1 MYLFNTSTG
10 MDRPCLA
17 PYFKPFQAIYTWIP
31 GINSSTRRQIIMR
44 INLIA
49 ILITISLLQAAA
61 SSFGQRVTLHENNAS
76 LQQVLLSIKKQTKFT
91 FLYNSDLIKAA
102 KKVNLNLEN
111 VKLEHALEACFQ
123 DQDLS
128 FKIIEN
134 TVVIKKK
141 DFSVLEQ
148 MKNYISFIELK
159 GKVLDENGGP
169 LPGATV
175 QVKNTKKT
183 AITNTD
189 GAFEL
194 HAVDDK
200 AILVVSYIGYK
211 SKEVPANQGSPMTI
225 TLEINPGLLSEIAVV
240 STGYQDIPKERAAGS
255 FSVINADKDLSG
267 KLQANIMDR
276 IEGMSAG
283 LTSYKVGGV
292 RKTQIR
298 GISTISGESAPLY
311 VLDGAPFEGDPQ
323 TINPADVESVTIL
336 KDATAASIYGA
347 RSANGVI
354 VINTKRGKKGPLK
367 VSYNATIQFT
377 PLPDRSYANKM
388 SSAELV
394 DFQREMFNYRSGS
407 YSAIDPRKAMN
418 DVYKLFYEQ
427 REGHITEAELQTALD
442 VYRNNDRYDQVV
454 NEFIRK
460 TAIDHQHNLS
470 LSGGSDFYTYN
481 FSGNYMGSNPYE
493 REQSTNRVGFNFNNT
508 LNLNKWLKLNI
519 GILGSKQK
527 EDYDNGISGVG
538 MLNAG
543 KASYFMLRDGQGNP
557 VNWLNSKSQFEI
569 DRLNGLRLQDENFA
583 PVNEMNT
590 KHLNNENNYLNI
602 NIGTNIKIIDGL
614 SLNLLYQKERTDEY
628 FKQYYNRNAYNVKTQ
643 INDATLIKP
652 DGTITNL
659 IPVGGQL
666 SEIRSD
672 KNSHTLRGQ
681 LNFSKLFGKHR
692 LEMIAGAEQR
702 KIQSSGTNIYK
713 YGYDDFNLSYKL
725 INEAALAVA
734 TLGTESINNRF
745 QLNRL
750 EKGFASTE
758 NRFVSFYGNGSYT
771 YDNKITASASIRMDQ
786 SNLFGTDPK
795 YQYKPL
801 WSVGLMYVISENQ
814 NDWLDRL
821 SVRGTY
827 GINGNISKL
836 NGPYMITR
844 DAGPNSNTNESQA
857 YVQSPP
863 NSGLRWEK
871 TNVTNLAFDFSLL
884 KNRFFGSVEFY
895 NKSTTDL
902 LGFQTT
908 DPTIGWSSVM
918 LNYGSMRNRGTDISL
933 TSTNL
938 TTRDFK
944 WNTTLN
950 FNYNKNVLT
959 KLENEGKS
967 VYSYIDKGQNRVGV
981 PMNSIYSI
989 RYKGLDDKGKPIA
1002 LTKEGKEVKSTDQL
1016 TISDLIHEGT
1026 ATPPYAVSLSNSM
1039 SYKNFDLFF
1048 MFIYYGGHV
1057 MRDVY
1062 APYLTK
1068 YAELNY
1074 TSNMDRNALNYW
1086 KKPGDESIPGIAP
1099 GFTSAASSVITN
1111 IWEAGN
1117 QGIQK
1122 ADYIKL
1128 RDITLSYN
1136 LSNALLKRNHIQ
1148 HLRFSLQVQNAWR
1161 WSANKQNLDPEVWL
1175 GTTNSSAFSPLSP
1188 PTRGILLPP
1197 TYTFGLSANF

>member
-1 MYLFNTSTG
+1 
-10 MDRPCLA
+10 MDRPRLT
-17 PYFKPFQAIYTWIP
+17 PYFKPFHVIYTWISALKSLT
-31 GINSSTRRQIIMR
+31 GRQIIMR

-49 ILITISLLQAAA
+49 IMITISLLQAAA
-61 SSFGQRVTLHENNAS
+61 STFGQRVTLHENNAS
-76 LQQVLLSIKKQTKFT
+76 LQRVLLSIRKQTKFT

-102 KKVNLNLEN
+102 KKINLNLEN
-111 VKLEHALEACFQ
+111 VKLEQALEACFQ

-141 DFSVLEQ
+141 DFSVLDQ
-148 MKNYISFIELK
+148 MKNYISFIELR
-159 GKVLDENGGP
+159 GKVLDEKGGP

-183 AITNTD
+183 AITNAD

-211 SKEVPANQGSPMTI
+211 SKEIPANQENPMTI
-225 TLEINPGLLSEIAVV
+225 TLEINPALLSEISVV

-267 KLQANIMDR
+267 KLQTNIMER

-283 LTSYKVGGV
+283 LTTYKVGGKQRV
-292 RKTQIR
+292 QIR
-298 GISTISGESAPLY
+298 GVSTISGEVAPLY
-311 VLDGAPFEGDPQ
+311 VLDGAPFEGDPLS
-323 TINPADVESVTIL
+323 INPADVESVTIL

-354 VINTKRGKKGPLK
+354 VINTRRGKKGPLK
-367 VSYNATIQFT
+367 ISYNGTVKFT
-377 PLPDRSYANKM
+377 PLPDRDYANKM

-418 DVYKLFYEQ
+418 DVYRLFYEQ
-427 REGHITEAELQTALD
+427 REGHMTEAELQTALD
-442 VYRNNDRYDQVV
+442 VYRNNDRYDQVI

-460 TAIDHQHNLS
+460 TAIDQQHNLS

-481 FSGNYMGSNPYE
+481 FSGNYTGSNPYE
-493 REQSTNRVGFNFNNT
+493 RVQSNNRIGFNFNNT
-508 LNLNKWLKLNI
+508 LNLTKWLKLNI
-519 GILGSKQK
+519 GVLGSKQK

-543 KASYFMLRDGQGNP
+543 KASYFMLRDPQGNP
-557 VNWLNSKSQFEI
+557 VNWLNSKSQLEI

-590 KHLNNENNYLNI
+590 KHLNNDNNYLNI
-602 NIGTNIKIIDGL
+602 NIGTNIKIMEGL

-628 FKQYYNRNAYNVKTQ
+628 FKQYYTKNAYNVKTQ
-643 INDATLIKP
+643 INDATLIKT

-666 SEIRSD
+666 SETRSD
-672 KNSHTLRGQ
+672 KNSHTLRAQ

-692 LEMIAGAEQR
+692 LEMIGGAEQR
-702 KIQSSGTNIYK
+702 KIITSGTNIYK
-713 YGYDDFNLSYKL
+713 FGYDDFNLSYKF

-734 TLGTESINNRF
+734 TLGTESINGRF
-745 QLNRL
+745 QLGRQ
-750 EKGFASTE
+750 ESGFGYTE

-771 YDNKITASASIRMDQ
+771 YDNKVTATASIRMDQ

-801 WSVGLMYVISENQ
+801 WSLGLMYVISENQ

-821 SVRGTY
+821 TVRGTY

-844 DAGPNSNTNESQA
+844 DEGPNGYTNESQA

-884 KNRFFGSVEFY
+884 KNRFSGSIEFY
-895 NKSTTDL
+895 NKSTSDL
-902 LGFQTT
+902 LGYQTT
-908 DPTIGWSSVM
+908 DPTIGWNSVM

-933 TSTNL
+933 MSTNL
-938 TTRDFK
+938 TTKDFK

-959 KLENEGKS
+959 RLENAGKS
-967 VYSYIDKGQNRVGV
+967 ISSYIDKGQNRVGV

-989 RYKGLDDKGKPIA
+989 RYKGLDGNGKPIA
-1002 LTKEGKEVKSTDQL
+1002 LTKDGKEVKSTDQL
-1016 TISDLIHEGT
+1016 AASDLIYEGT
-1026 ATPPYAVSLSNSM
+1026 ATPPYAVSLANSI

-1074 TSNMDRNALNYW
+1074 TSNMDRTALNYW
-1086 KKPGDESIPGIAP
+1086 KKPGDELIPGIAP
-1099 GFTSAASSVITN
+1099 GFASAASYVTTN

-1117 QGIQK
+1117 QGIQR
-1122 ADYIKL
+1122 ADYLKL

-1136 LSNALLKRNHIQ
+1136 LANDLLKRNHIQ
-1148 HLRFSLQVQNAWR
+1148 RLRLSFQVQNAWR
-1161 WSANKQNLDPEVWL
+1161 WAANKQNLDPEVWL
-1175 GTTNSSAFSPLSP
+1175 GTTNSSGTA
-1188 PTRGILLPP
+1188 PTRGNLLPP

>member
-1 MYLFNTSTG
+1 

-17 PYFKPFQAIYTWIP
+17 PYFKRFQAIYRSLFH
-31 GINSSTRRQIIMR
+31 INSLTRRHIIMR

-49 ILITISLLQAAA
+49 LLITISLVQASANT
-61 SSFGQRVTLHENNAS
+61 FGQRVTLREKNAS
-76 LQQVLLSIKKQTKFT
+76 LQQVLMSIKKQTKFT
-91 FLYNSDLIKAA
+91 FLYNSDLIKSA

-111 VKLEHALEACFQ
+111 VQLEEALEACFQ
-123 DQDLS
+123 DQNLS

-134 TVVIKKK
+134 TVVIKKRE
-141 DFSVLEQ
+141 FSVLDQ
-148 MKNYISFIELK
+148 MKNYFKFIEVK
-159 GKVLDENGGP
+159 GKVLDQNGGP

-175 QVKNTKKT
+175 QVKNTRKT
-183 AITNTD
+183 VVTNTEGD
-189 GAFEL
+189 FEL
-194 HAVDDK
+194 SAVEEK
-200 AILVVSYIGYK
+200 ATLVVSYIGYK
-211 SKEVPANQGSPMTI
+211 SKEVPANQESPMTI
-225 TLEINPGLLSEIAVV
+225 VLEINPALLSEIAVV

-255 FSVINADKDLSG
+255 ISVINADKDLGG
-267 KLQANIMDR
+267 KLQANILDR

-283 LTSYKVGGV
+283 LTSYKVGGS
-292 RKTQIR
+292 RKIQIR
-298 GISTISGESAPLY
+298 GVSTISGEVAPLY

-323 TINPADVESVTIL
+323 SINPSDVESITVL

-354 VINTKRGKKGPLK
+354 VINTRRGKKGPLK
-367 VSYNATIQFT
+367 INYNGTIKFT

-418 DVYKLFYEQ
+418 DVYKLFYER
-427 REGHITEAELQTALD
+427 REGHMTEAELQSALD

-454 NEFIRK
+454 KEFIRK
-460 TAIDHQHNLS
+460 TAIDQQHNLS

-493 REQSTNRVGFNFNNT
+493 REQSTNRIGFNLNNT
-508 LNLNKWLKLNI
+508 LNLTKWLKLNI
-519 GILGSKQK
+519 GVLGSKQK
-527 EDYDNGISGVG
+527 EDYDNGVSGVG

-543 KASYFMLRDGQGNP
+543 KASYFMLRDAQGNA

-590 KHLNNENNYLNI
+590 KHYNYNSNYLNL

-628 FKQYYNRNAYNVKTQ
+628 NKQYYNKNAYNVKTQ
-643 INDATLIKP
+643 INDATLIK
-652 DGTITNL
+652 DGIVSNL

-666 SEIRSD
+666 SETRGD
-672 KNSHTLRGQ
+672 KNSHTLRAQ
-681 LNFSKLFGKHR
+681 LNFSKLFDSKHR
-692 LEMIAGAEQR
+692 VEMIAGAEQR
-702 KIQSSGTNIYK
+702 KIVGSSTNVYK
-713 YGYDDFNLSYKL
+713 YGYDDFNLTYKF
-725 INEAALAVA
+725 INEAILASP
-734 TLGTESINNRF
+734 TLNTESINGRF
-745 QLNRL
+745 QLSRQ
-750 EKGFASTE
+750 ERGFIYTD

-771 YDNKITASASIRMDQ
+771 YDNKITATASIRMDQ

-801 WSVGLMYVISENQ
+801 WSAGLMYLIAENQ

-821 SVRGTY
+821 SVRTTY

-836 NGPYMITR
+836 SGPYMITK
-844 DAGPNSNTNESQA
+844 DEGPNSYTNESQA
-857 YVQSPP
+857 YVDSPP

-871 TNVTNLAFDFSLL
+871 TRVTNLAFDFSLF
-884 KNRFFGSVEFY
+884 KNRLSGSVEFY
-895 NKSTTDL
+895 NKSTSDL
-902 LGFQTT
+902 LGKENT
-908 DPTIGWSSVM
+908 DPTIGWNSVYR
-918 LNYGSMRNRGTDISL
+918 NYGSMRNRGIDVSL
-933 TSTNL
+933 TSLNL
-938 TTRDFK
+938 TTNDLK

-959 KLENEGKS
+959 KLENAGNS
-967 VYSYIDKGQNRVGV
+967 IGYYLDRGQNRVGK
-981 PMNSIYSI
+981 PMNAIYSI
-989 RYKGLDDKGKPIA
+989 RYKGLDEKGSPIA
-1002 LTKEGKEVKSTDQL
+1002 LTKDGMEVKSTDQL
-1016 TISDLIHEGT
+1016 TPADLIYEGT
-1026 ATPPYAVSLSNSM
+1026 ATPPYAVSLANNV

-1057 MRDVY
+1057 MRDILS
-1062 APYLTK
+1062 PYLTK

-1086 KKPGDESIPGIAP
+1086 KKPGDELIPGMAP
-1099 GFTSAASSVITN
+1099 AFYTAASGTITN
-1111 IWEAGN
+1111 IWEAGSH
-1117 QGIQK
+1117 GIQR

-1136 LSNALLKRNHIQ
+1136 LANDLLKKNHIQ
-1148 HLRFSLQVQNAWR
+1148 RLRFSFQVQNAWS
-1161 WSANKQNLDPEVWL
+1161 WAANKQNLDPEVWV
-1175 GTTNSSAFSPLSP
+1175 GTTHYSSSYGA
-1188 PTRGILLPP
+1188 PTRGNSLPP

>member
-1 MYLFNTSTG
+1 

-17 PYFKPFQAIYTWIP
+17 PYFKPFQAIYTWISSVK
-31 GINSSTRRQIIMR
+31 SSTRRQIIMR

-61 SSFGQRVTLHENNAS
+61 STFGQRVTLHESNAS

-111 VKLEHALEACFQ
+111 VKLEQALEACFQ

-141 DFSVLEQ
+141 DFSVLDQ
-148 MKNYISFIELK
+148 MKNYISFIELR
-159 GKVLDENGGP
+159 GKVLDEKGGP

-175 QVKNTKKT
+175 QVKHTKKT
-183 AITNTD
+183 AITNAD

-225 TLEINPGLLSEIAVV
+225 TLEINPALLSEISVV

-267 KLQANIMDR
+267 KLQGNIMDR

-298 GISTISGESAPLY
+298 GISTISGETAPLY

-323 TINPADVESVTIL
+323 SINPADVESVTIL

-367 VSYNATIQFT
+367 ISYNGTVKFT

-427 REGHITEAELQTALD
+427 REGHMTEAELQTALD

-460 TAIDHQHNLS
+460 TAIDQQHNLS

-481 FSGNYMGSNPYE
+481 FSGNYMGSNPYD
-493 REQSTNRVGFNFNNT
+493 RVQSNNRIGFNFNNT
-508 LNLNKWLKLNI
+508 LNLTKWLKLNI
-519 GILGSKQK
+519 GVLGSKQK
-527 EDYDNGISGVG
+527 EDYDNGISGTG

-543 KASYFMLRDGQGNP
+543 KASYFMLRDAQGNP

-569 DRLNGLRLQDENFA
+569 NRLNGLRLQDENFA

-666 SEIRSD
+666 SEIRGD
-672 KNSHTLRGQ
+672 KNSHTLRAQ
-681 LNFSKLFGKHR
+681 VNFSKLFGKHR
-692 LEMIAGAEQR
+692 LEMIGGAEQR
-702 KIQSSGTNIYK
+702 KILSTGTNIYK

-734 TLGTESINNRF
+734 TLGTESINDRF
-745 QLNRL
+745 QLTRL
-750 EKGFASTE
+750 EKGFSSAE

-801 WSVGLMYVISENQ
+801 WSAGLMYVISENQ

-821 SVRGTY
+821 TVRGTY

-836 NGPYMITR
+836 NGPYMITK

-884 KNRFFGSVEFY
+884 KNRFSGSVEFY
-895 NKSTTDL
+895 NKSTSDL

-938 TTRDFK
+938 TTNDFK
-944 WNTTLN
+944 WSTTLN

-967 VYSYIDKGQNRVGV
+967 VYSYLDRGQNRVGV

-989 RYKGLDDKGKPIA
+989 RYKGLDEKGKPIA
-1002 LTKEGKEVKSTDQL
+1002 LTKDGKEVKSTDQL
-1016 TISDLIHEGT
+1016 TVSDLIHEGT
-1026 ATPPYAVSLSNSM
+1026 ATPPYAVSLANSM

-1062 APYLTK
+1062 SPFLSK

-1136 LSNALLKRNHIQ
+1136 LANEFLKRNHVQ
-1148 HLRFSLQVQNAWR
+1148 RLRLSLQVQNAWR

-1175 GTTNSSAFSPLSP
+1175 GTTNSSATNPLSP
-1188 PTRGILLPP
+1188 PTRGMLLPP